1 MSAALIDHL
10 CQSWLCLIAIA
21 ACLTLLLRRAP
32 AVVRLWL
39 WRVAA
44 LKFLLPFAW
53 LHAFGR
59 WVGFPVFKPDDTA
72 PPSLV
77 QLLTALKTVVAR
89 AQSFGLQGVSALA
102 LLLFLLAIS
111 FAWSLAVMRQL
122 RIELLR
128 ARWEAVGAAAS
139 GEFPRGIGFFK
150 ACLLTSCALSIVGGT
165 VLSGAVDDR
174 RHRHAVLEAN
184 VQALRHAKV
193 AMALAK
199 PGMGERARLLADT
212 HGVLLRNVNVQ
223 EIIAFAYG
231 VNRLAVMNT
240 QFTDSQSA
248 EPRDFWMFSPRY
260 DVYVAGSVREPE
272 IFESYA
278 LHAVLTRVLVQR
290 FGLEIHV
297 NGECQRPCGRWD
309 PDGLN

>member
-1 MSAALIDHL
+1 MSAALVDHL
-10 CQSWLCLIAIA
+10 WQSWLCLIASV
-21 ACLTLLLRRAP
+21 ACLPLLRRAP
-32 AVVRLWL
+32 ALVRLWL

-53 LHAFGR
+53 LNAFGH
-59 WVGFPVFKPDDTA
+59 WVGFPVFKPDGTA
-72 PPSLV
+72 PGSLV
-77 QLLTALKTVVAR
+77 HLLAALKPLLAP
-89 AQSFGLQGVSALA
+89 AQSAALQGLPALA

-111 FAWSLAVMRQL
+111 LAWSVAVKGQL
-122 RIELLR
+122 HIELLR
-128 ARWEAVGAAAS
+128 ARWEADGAAVS
-139 GEFPRGIGFFK
+139 GEFPPGIGFFK

-174 RHRHAVLEAN
+174 QHRHAVLEAN
-184 VQALRHAKV
+184 LRALRHAKV
-193 AMALAK
+193 AMSLAR
-199 PGMGERARLLADT
+199 PGMGERARLLADAR
-212 HGVLLRNVNVQ
+212 GVLLRNVNVQ

-231 VNRLAVMNT
+231 VNRFAVMNT
-240 QFTDSQSA
+240 QFTDSLSA

-260 DVYVAGSVREPE
+260 DVYVTGSVREPE

-309 PDGLN
+309 PEGLD